1 MKSLFHLRNQF
12 RTRNIP
18 LCAIWCSMSTSTTS
32 EFPQTVLKFQAFT
45 FNALHKGLLLRH
57 TINICHAIN
66 WKVTVRF
73 QKCDWIAEMRSL
85 SHLSF
90 SLQSTLNWLIDI
102 DWSILC
108 SIFQKKKHEFLYI
121 MSSDWLIWQSTVND
135 ATMLRSWKRLTR
147 KQQLKCMHF
156 HSYFKFGFKIII
168 KDLLSEIN
176 LIVWLYVK
184 KLIAIFIL
192 KFYFCIVW

>member
-32 EFPQTVLKFQAFT
+32 ECPQTVLKFQAFT

-73 QKCDWIAEMRSL
+73 EKCDWNEVT
-85 SHLSF
+85 
-90 SLQSTLNWLIDI
+90 QSPLIFITVNTQQTNWHWLIKI
-102 DWSILC
+102 MFN
-108 SIFQKKKHEFLYI
+108 FQKKNMLFYI
-121 MSSDWLIWQSTVND
+121 LCRVIDSYDSQQLMMQRCFEAGKD
-135 ATMLRSWKRLTR
+135 LRV

-156 HSYFKFGFKIII
+156 HSYLKFGFKIII

-192 KFYFCIVW
+192 KFYFCIVI